1 MVRTLDGVCD
11 DIPYCCNVPTAFV
24 LLFDWPGRLFV
35 LQRLAEMCF
44 VFGVPAFPGRFR
56 EGP

>member
-1 MVRTLDGVCD
+1 MESGMMSLIVGMSPQPSCYYLTGLVVC
-11 DIPYCCNVPTAFV
+11 
-24 LLFDWPGRLFV
+24 LFSNAWLRY
-35 LQRLAEMCF
+35 CF